1 MTHGLA
7 LNIAVQGYAG
17 SLEFSINACGHIVL
31 KLKARAAALSRSL
44 HEINEILPE

>member
-7 LNIAVQGYAG
+7 LNIAVQSYAG
-17 SLEFSINACGHIVL
+17 SLEFGMTACGEIML
-31 KLKARAAALSRSL
+31 KPEALAAALSRYL